1 MATEKVSLTLDCEVV
16 AAAREQVGPR
26 RLSRYV
32 NEALRHQLQ
41 RDRLTELL
49 QELETEHGPID
60 RDSLEEARRIWPA
73 PADEAT
79 RRAG

>member
-1 MATEKVSLTLDCEVV
+1 MATEKVSLTLDREVV

-26 RLSRYV
+26 LLSRYV

-49 QELETEHGPID
+49 KQLEAEYGPID
-60 RDSLEEARRIWPA
+60 RDALEEVRRAWPS
-73 PADEAT
+73 PADEDI
-79 RRAG
+79 RRVG